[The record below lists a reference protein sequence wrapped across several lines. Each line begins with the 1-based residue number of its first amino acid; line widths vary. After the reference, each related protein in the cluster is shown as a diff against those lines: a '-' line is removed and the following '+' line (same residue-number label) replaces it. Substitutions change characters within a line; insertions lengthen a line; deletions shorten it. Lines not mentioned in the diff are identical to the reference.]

1 MWITADAVKGIP
13 DLDQFN
19 DAVDDQVGDI
29 NTEIT
34 RLDEDNYFDNTSE
47 SRIERWE
54 KILKLTPRADDTLDE
69 RRFAVHS
76 RVIDKL
82 PYTFPVVEREL
93 GALAPGSEFT
103 RERDEY
109 GMTATVKLP
118 LTSISKISDVNSML
132 DRKLPLD
139 VIYTIIIMYNT
150 WGSVKADTW
159 GTVKSKTWKQ
169 VKEDI
174 GG

>member
-1 MWITADAVKGIP
+1 MAWITADAVKGIP

-19 DAVDDQVGDI
+19 AAVDAQIEKV
-29 NTEIT
+29 NKEVT

-54 KILKLTPRADDTLDE
+54 KILELTPRADDTLDE

-82 PYTFPVVEREL
+82 PYTFRVVEREL
-93 GALAPGSEFT
+93 KALAPQAEFT
-103 RERDEY
+103 REWSAN
-109 GMTATVKLP
+109 GMTAQVKLP
-118 LTSISKISDVNSML
+118 LTSVSKISDVDSLL

-139 VIYTIIIMYNT
+139 VVYTILIMYNT
-150 WGSVKADTW
+150 WDEYSSDTW
-159 GTVKSKTWKQ
+159 GDVSSMTWQ
-169 VKEDI
+169 QMKENE
-174 GG
+174 

>member
-1 MWITADAVKGIP
+1 MAWITADAVKGIP

-19 DAVDDQVGDI
+19 AAVDLQIEKV
-29 NTEIT
+29 NKEVT

-54 KILKLTPRADDTLDE
+54 KILELTPRADDTLDE

-82 PYTFPVVEREL
+82 PYTFRVVEREL
-93 GALAPGSEFT
+93 KALAPQAEFT
-103 RERDEY
+103 REWSAN
-109 GMTATVKLP
+109 GMTAQVKLP
-118 LTSISKISDVNSML
+118 LTSVSKISDVDSLL

-139 VIYTIIIMYNT
+139 VVYTILIMYNT
-150 WGSVKADTW
+150 WDEYSSDTW
-159 GTVKSKTWKQ
+159 GDVSSMTWQ
-169 VKEDI
+169 QMKENE
-174 GG
+174 